1 MVNLSY
7 RAARQK
13 GKLSRALYTR
23 CLSHRAPAATNERS
37 LAAAVYSLSCQRDL
51 PEQVAAIALWLRY
64 VGVPQQYVVVS
75 DGSYTPASIDL
86 LHRLHPCV
94 RVVPLVEFARADLPA
109 AVWRYA
115 ELNPMGKKL
124 AMLLSLPA
132 TIPTVYSDSDI
143 FYFPAARDL
152 VALLEQADGSAYY
165 LPDTRQ
171 SFDWRIFQTEQEA
184 EHPINGGFIVLP
196 RPLDW
201 QLALQRFLALEEPPN
216 YFTEQTMVHLAL
228 HANGAQPLDRQR
240 YIMQLD
246 DEFVWGDRYA
256 RRPDIILRHY
266 VNPVRH
272 KFWGNWDLL
281 FASSQKSAKLAAGG
295 DRAIA

>member
-1 MVNLSY
+1 MINLGY

-13 GKLSRALYTR
+13 GKLGRAFYTC
-23 CLSHRAPAATNERS
+23 CLSHRAPAATNGRS
-37 LAAAVYSLSCQRDL
+37 LAAAVHSLSCQRDL

-94 RVVPLVEFARADLPA
+94 RVVSLAEFARPDLPA

-115 ELNPMGKKL
+115 ELSPMGKKL

-152 VALLEQADGSAYY
+152 VALLEQVDGDAYY

-171 SFDWRIFQTEQEA
+171 SFDWRILHAEQEA
-184 EHPINGGFIVLP
+184 ERPINGGFIVLQ

-201 QLALQRFLALEEPPN
+201 QLALQRFLNLDEPPN
-216 YFTEQTMVHLAL
+216 YFTEQTMVHLTL
-228 HANGAQPLDRQR
+228 HENGAQPLDEQR
-240 YIMQLD
+240 YVMKLD

-256 RRPDIILRHY
+256 RRPGIVLRHY

-281 FASSQKSAKLAAGG
+281 FSSGKKTDQLRAEA